1 METESSSY
9 NQIYQRPMNCFGPA
23 FSHYEM
29 MLLIVYTMLQLLPS
43 YDINTTLLAGWLI
56 PLLKAQQ

>member
-1 METESSSY
+1 
-9 NQIYQRPMNCFGPA
+9 
-23 FSHYEM
+23 M